1 MRILGAILLLVAALI
16 LLVILGG
23 AMLAATKDKAVD
35 ARGCEWKE

>member
-1 MRILGAILLLVAALI
+1 MKILGAILLLLPLLI